1 MTSDECTFVKKQKP
15 GQGPL
20 AGVPLL
26 EYIRSHIDLD
36 LDQCLSLVGPI
47 LRLSEDLVG
56 VLQNT
61 STKVSSIRRTLFLKS
76 TGYVAVESK

>member
-1 MTSDECTFVKKQKP
+1 ECTFVKKQKP

-26 EYIRSHIDLD
+26 GYIRSHIDLD

-47 LRLSEDLVG
+47 LRLSEDPVG
-56 VLQNT
+56 FF
-61 STKVSSIRRTLFLKS
+61 KIHPR
-76 TGYVAVESK
+76 

>member
-47 LRLSEDLVG
+47 FTTIRGSRRGSSKYIHQGKQYPPDLV
-56 VLQNT
+56 LE
-61 STKVSSIRRTLFLKS
+61 KYWLCCC
-76 TGYVAVESK
+76 